1 MSETKH
7 QRIVLSP
14 DHCIILPDCDEHSYL
29 RYLKKISAFIGS
41 NHIHSVFKNNGL
53 LKFYFSE
60 EKFVNKIIDSGILL
74 NCDQLQI
81 CRTGSTML
89 KVILSEVDPIIPDN
103 IITDVLKT
111 YGSLESPIEHIKVSK
126 NVQFDH
132 IYSGTREVKM
142 KVFNGLL
149 LPQTLQLTY
158 NNISYQIGIKIV
170 KERQTVTKPSVVMEK
185 KEAKNDKPH
194 FLNSV
199 DCDPLSLPLSI
210 ENFPEGYKDNSKLY
224 KGSRSQNIADLIFQI
239 HSSAKYAPIK
249 NSSNYNKE
257 NNCSEILRSKLKFPV
272 IQDEQFMAYNK
283 KYVPTN
289 VSKYMIYDRYKG
301 SSKTHKLS
309 SSSVHLFHQVISNKS
324 NTIDLCPN
332 TSNSYH
338 HMQNELKSK
347 RKVISKSKNIRNSKF
362 VAMNSVNNHRTKVV
376 NSKIVGNASSK
387 PFNKRI
393 LIKKKCVKKKG
404 VNEIGTKSIFT
415 SLINSTLVQS
425 STHDHNQKNCDSN
438 LFEKQNVVSD
448 RNVSPEHQ
456 ENSDLHLN
464 PTSTFND
471 RSLEIEHESEEQIKN
486 FSDISD
492 NVHVSCMEKY
502 EENSICDLTTSS
514 SLKPIVFPD
523 SSVMQSNQLISNIKC
538 STGMVDSSQL
548 KAQSNLPEMSSEL
561 KGSSNAINT
570 NPLLNESV
578 ENTSLFKVNDHAA
591 EISENALSSLIEK
604 KNSTEKTHIEDENAN
619 LSSKSILF
627 PNRSIDEMD
636 CIYDNSPE
644 EVNSFESNTQ
654 TIQEEVIKGKCN
666 DSISSDSTF
675 VSTVAELSFN
685 TSEHDD
691 HLSETCNV
699 ASSKESVCENNS
711 NFKGIKESVDLNIIA
726 CIPSKTTV
734 SNSTKAQSKS
744 YAGKISHKFYNNK
757 DLKTHSI
764 KRKIRSK
771 SSSPIRDKSIP
782 EYEFDNDDS
791 DSNHV
796 SYNKWKHQKFFPN
809 KYFKSNLSVN
819 KRNLTPE
826 DIDNIYCLSSDLTLD
841 FNNPHT
847 KNKKKN
853 KNRVKQKSI
862 INSFNNKKN
871 FANYFKSISFNKT
884 VTLKSSKIISNDE
897 KIARK
902 KYSFENIGSNM
913 QKEISLNNQKS
924 NVDMANN
931 GDNKSIYEGKM
942 PRRSSESSA
951 IALKSF
957 QDCWISNEDS
967 SNYSIQKA
975 PKGNLECSYSDCE
988 KVISKPFNSKVPCKS
1003 SASDLKKYSL
1013 NLGMPVKEN
1022 QQMLTSLD
1030 GAPREH
1036 ISHKI
1041 VLQRIH
1047 DKNSLNQ
1054 TGNKKSAKTKWRLK
1068 SKQTKIIA
1076 KVADNQ
1082 PVNGIKY
1089 NDKSITVNNQKH
1101 LEKEHIKSTDMS
1113 VSVTP
1118 TKEQE
1123 SLSINTECSN
1133 LHKSVDESIDSISL
1147 LALEQNE
1154 DSEEEDFHSCVNGFL
1169 QQLASSNQHNGENG
1183 QNPCESTSDITKKKE
1198 LKNRDHLVHKL
1209 DRSYSSNVEECSV
1222 HENETVGQ
1230 SSENVQ
1236 NKEQS
1241 FSIKKPCN
1249 ALSKQDSPN
1258 QKQSPHKVFDSSLNL
1273 SNKNLGNL
1281 NTSHSVLTNNV
1292 SNQPS
1297 VTLKKCSIVI
1307 KRLPEV
1313 ICNMIVSENELSTK
1327 SDESSINEL
1336 LTNKP
1341 CEFSNTTVECE
1352 SINEEIKSNENV
1364 THHSTSYIYD
1374 MNNAERSDSILIV
1387 NNKHVKK
1394 ESCIDELVVPSASF
1408 TEISDITLNDRS
1420 CNESQGNIDNSSQSG
1435 QNASEHFNV
1444 SLQDSVIENNALIK
1458 CEENSTSTSCSS
1470 DSWHNSGCDF
1480 DKNNQ
1485 FEYMSNTNIKLEFY
1499 DSSPSYEMG
1508 SIYELDEQPNTD
1520 ISPLSICNKTNDS
1533 HDFSSHNYKNSLT
1546 QSSQKIITSTIP
1558 DAENEEILNGTIINV
1573 KQEPVELLDF
1583 QDKRTDECN
1592 LSCNVNNVLPNVT
1605 HHCFPVQRAVD
1616 SHMNSASIAH
1626 VQNLS
1631 DIQNLAKGPIEK
1643 EQSSNRIDNSS
1654 LNSMI
1659 HIYAP
1664 ETATLPLNLTQTCD
1678 NNSIIE
1684 CRIPKITS
1692 VRSAINNKSNVPLK
1706 TITKLNKKSNH
1717 IESTVPE
1724 KIVLLHQNYDAYTSI
1739 DSRNSCTFQVTN
1751 PVVYNTPNY
1760 ASRYNCSN
1768 EKQDFLSNYN
1778 NTHVKM
1784 PFYFDK
1790 SSSAVQPKIKSIAH
1804 NNIEKDVNVWNSTNE
1819 ATEFG
1824 LIEKN
1829 PTQIYAQPAM
1839 RSILKKQ
1846 RFNPFLKTSETHTKR
1861 NFQLPSASTEKVN
1874 ANVTSNSNNKIVK
1887 NFSKTSAFTSRNKCN
1902 SINSE
1907 EVLHCKNNSP
1917 NLVNFNENLVEWNR
1931 DVQNNQ
1937 NCIDLR
1943 KKAVDTTSINKSN
1956 LHTSCIE
1963 RSNISDNND
1972 RARSPSTLNSVETH
1986 GKSVAVKP
1994 KQTDIYSV
2002 YKNISSSK
2010 KNKIPKSFINFPLT
2024 KKKLLAFIDSAIKCR
2039 NPKEKA
2045 MQILEINNTPG
2056 ALKDLILQL
2065 YDFFKKC
2072 NDDQKRLQ
2080 ISSLIMLLNDRT
2092 IC

>member
-111 YGSLESPIEHIKVSK
+111 YGSLESPIEHIKVSE

-224 KGSRSQNIADLIFQI
+224 KGSRSQNIADLIFEI

-415 SLINSTLVQS
+415 SLVNSTLVQS

-486 FSDISD
+486 FSDISN

-514 SLKPIVFPD
+514 SLKPIVSPD

-561 KGSSNAINT
+561 KCSSNAINT
-570 NPLLNESV
+570 NPLLNESF
-578 ENTSLFKVNDHAA
+578 NRK
-591 EISENALSSLIEK
+591 EK
-604 KNSTEKTHIEDENAN
+604 STEKTHIEDENAN

-791 DSNHV
+791 DSNH
-796 SYNKWKHQKFFPN
+796 
-809 KYFKSNLSVN
+809 
-819 KRNLTPE
+819 
-826 DIDNIYCLSSDLTLD
+826 
-841 FNNPHT
+841 
-847 KNKKKN
+847 
-853 KNRVKQKSI
+853 
-862 INSFNNKKN
+862 
-871 FANYFKSISFNKT
+871 
-884 VTLKSSKIISNDE
+884 
-897 KIARK
+897 
-902 KYSFENIGSNM
+902 
-913 QKEISLNNQKS
+913 KS

-1352 SINEEIKSNENV
+1352 SINEEISNENV

-1394 ESCIDELVVPSASF
+1394 ESCTDELVVPSASF

-1470 DSWHNSGCDF
+1470 DSWHNSGCDLNNQF

-1485 FEYMSNTNIKLEFY
+1485 FEYMSSTNIKLEFY

-1508 SIYELDEQPNTD
+1508 SIYELDELPNTD

-1583 QDKRTDECN
+1583 QNKRTDECN

>member
-1 MSETKH
+1 MSEAKH

-53 LKFYFSE
+53 LKFYFSD

-103 IITDVLKT
+103 IVIDVLKT
-111 YGSLESPIEHIKVSK
+111 YGYLESPIEHIKVSE

-142 KVFNGLL
+142 KVFNGLM

-158 NNISYQIGIKIV
+158 NNISYQVGIKIV
-170 KERQTVTKPSVVMEK
+170 EETQTVTTPSAVVEK
-185 KEAKNDKPH
+185 KDAKNDKPH

-199 DCDPLSLPLSI
+199 DHDPLSLPLSI

-224 KGSRSQNIADLIFQI
+224 KSNRSQNIADLLFQI

-257 NNCSEILRSKLKFPV
+257 NNCSEILRSNLKFPV

-289 VSKYMIYDRYKG
+289 VSKYMIDDRYKG
-301 SSKTHKLS
+301 LSKTHMLS

-324 NTIDLCPN
+324 NTIDMCPN
-332 TSNSYH
+332 TNDSYH
-338 HMQNELKSK
+338 HMQNEQKLK

-362 VAMNSVNNHRTKVV
+362 VATNSVKNHRTKVV
-376 NSKIVGNASSK
+376 NSKIVGNTSSK

-393 LIKKKCVKKKG
+393 LIKKKKCMKKKEI
-404 VNEIGTKSIFT
+404 NEISTKSIFT
-415 SLINSTLVQS
+415 SLVNSTLVQS
-425 STHDHNQKNCDSN
+425 STHDHNQKSCDLN
-438 LFEKQNVVSD
+438 LFDIQCKKRSVASD
-448 RNVSPEHQ
+448 RNVGPEHQ

-464 PTSTFND
+464 PTSMFTD
-471 RSLEIEHESEEQIKN
+471 WSLEVEQESEEQIKN
-486 FSDISD
+486 CSGISN

-502 EENSICDLTTSS
+502 EENSIYDLTTSS
-514 SLKPIVFPD
+514 SLKSIVSPD

-538 STGMVDSSQL
+538 STGIVDSSQL

-561 KGSSNAINT
+561 KCSSNAINT

-578 ENTSLFKVNDHAA
+578 ENTSLLIVNDHTA
-591 EISENALSSLIEK
+591 EISENASSSLIEK
-604 KNSTEKTHIEDENAN
+604 KSEKSHIEDENAN
-619 LSSKSILF
+619 LSSKSILL
-627 PNRSIDEMD
+627 PNGNINKMD

-644 EVNSFESNTQ
+644 EVDSFKFNAQ
-654 TIQEEVIKGKCN
+654 TIQEEVINGNCN
-666 DSISSDSTF
+666 DSISSDSTS
-675 VSTVAELSFN
+675 VPTVAELSLN
-685 TSEHDD
+685 TPEHED
-691 HLSETCNV
+691 HLSKTCND

-711 NFKGIKESVDLNIIA
+711 NFKGIKQKSVDLNITA

-734 SNSTKAQSKS
+734 PNSTKAQSKS

-764 KRKIRSK
+764 KRKISRSK

-819 KRNLTPE
+819 RRNLTPE

-862 INSFNNKKN
+862 INSFNDKKN
-871 FANYFKSISFNKT
+871 FATYFKSISFNKT
-884 VTLKSSKIISNDE
+884 VTVKSSKIISNDE
-897 KIARK
+897 KIGSK
-902 KYSFENIGSNM
+902 KYSFENIGNNM

-931 GDNKSIYEGKM
+931 GDNISIYEGEM

-951 IALKSF
+951 VALESF
-957 QDCWISNEDS
+957 QSCWISNEDN

-975 PKGNLECSYSDCE
+975 PKENLECSYSDCE
-988 KVISKPFNSKVPCKS
+988 KVISRPFNSEVPCKS
-1003 SASDLKKYSL
+1003 STSDFKKYSL
-1013 NLGMPVKEN
+1013 NLVTPVKEN

-1030 GAPREH
+1030 DAPREH

-1047 DKNSLNQ
+1047 DKKSKNSLNQ
-1054 TGNKKSAKTKWRLK
+1054 TGNKKSTKTKWRLK
-1068 SKQTKIIA
+1068 SKQTKIITE
-1076 KVADNQ
+1076 VADNQ

-1089 NDKSITVNNQKH
+1089 NDKSISMNNQKH
-1101 LEKEHIKSTDMS
+1101 QEKEHIIK
-1113 VSVTP
+1113 SVTP

-1123 SLSINTECSN
+1123 SLSINTEGSN
-1133 LHKSVDESIDSISL
+1133 LYKSVDESIDSISL

-1169 QQLASSNQHNGENG
+1169 QQLASSNQHNGENV
-1183 QNPCESTSDITKKKE
+1183 QNPCENTNDITQKKE
-1198 LKNRDHLVHKL
+1198 LKNQGHFVHKL
-1209 DRSYSSNVEECSV
+1209 DGLYLSNVEEYSV

-1230 SSENVQ
+1230 SSENAL
-1236 NKEQS
+1236 NEEQS
-1241 FSIKKPCN
+1241 FSIKKPSCN
-1249 ALSKQDSPN
+1249 ALSKQDSSN
-1258 QKQSPHKVFDSSLNL
+1258 QKHKVFDSSMNL

-1307 KRLPEV
+1307 ERLPE
-1313 ICNMIVSENELSTK
+1313 IIYNKIVSENELSTK
-1327 SDESSINEL
+1327 SDESSINES
-1336 LTNKP
+1336 LTSKP
-1341 CEFSNTTVECE
+1341 CEFLKTTVECE
-1352 SINEEIKSNENV
+1352 SINEKIKSNENV
-1364 THHSTSYIYD
+1364 THHGTSYIYNT
-1374 MNNAERSDSILIV
+1374 NNAERSDSILIV
-1387 NNKHVKK
+1387 NNKHVEK
-1394 ESCIDELVVPSASF
+1394 ESCTNELVLPSASF
-1408 TEISDITLNDRS
+1408 TEISDINLNDRS

-1435 QNASEHFNV
+1435 QNTSEHFNV

-1458 CEENSTSTSCSS
+1458 CEETSTSCSS

-1480 DKNNQ
+1480 DKSNQ
-1485 FEYMSNTNIKLEFY
+1485 FEYMSSTNIKLEFY

-1508 SIYELDEQPNTD
+1508 SIYELDELPSSD
-1520 ISPLSICNKTNDS
+1520 ISPLSISNKTNNS
-1533 HDFSSHNYKNSLT
+1533 HDFSSHNYKNSST
-1546 QSSQKIITSTIP
+1546 QASQKIITSNIP
-1558 DAENEEILNGTIINV
+1558 DAENQEILNDTIINV

-1583 QDKRTDECN
+1583 QNETTDECN
-1592 LSCNVNNVLPNVT
+1592 LSCNVNNVLPNMT
-1605 HHCFPVQRAVD
+1605 HCFPVQRVLD

-1631 DIQNLAKGPIEK
+1631 DVQNLAKGATEE

-1678 NNSIIE
+1678 NNSIID

-1706 TITKLNKKSNH
+1706 TITKLNRKSNH

-1739 DSRNSCTFQVTN
+1739 DSRNSRTFQVIN
-1751 PVVYNTPNY
+1751 PVMYNPPNC

-1768 EKQDFLSNYN
+1768 EKQDFPSNYS

-1790 SSSAVQPKIKSIAH
+1790 SSSTVQPKIKSVVH
-1804 NNIEKDVNVWNSTNE
+1804 NNIEKDAHVWNSSNE
-1819 ATEFG
+1819 AAEFG
-1824 LIEKN
+1824 LIKKN
-1829 PTQIYAQPAM
+1829 PTQIYAEPAK

-1861 NFQLPSASTEKVN
+1861 NFHHQLPSASTEKVN

-1887 NFSKTSAFTSRNKCN
+1887 NISKTSAFTSRNKCN

-1917 NLVNFNENLVEWNR
+1917 NLVNFNENLVKWNR

-1937 NCIDLR
+1937 NCVDLR
-1943 KKAVDTTSINKSN
+1943 KKTIDTTSINKSN

-1963 RSNISDNND
+1963 RSNISDKDD
-1972 RARSPSTLNSVETH
+1972 RAGRR
-1986 GKSVAVKP
+1986 AV
-1994 KQTDIYSV
+1994 
-2002 YKNISSSK
+2002 
-2010 KNKIPKSFINFPLT
+2010 
-2024 KKKLLAFIDSAIKCR
+2024 LLARWIIRSV
-2039 NPKEKA
+2039 P
-2045 MQILEINNTPG
+2045 LEIVGSSGHEKVPTRGKPGEENHEERGSKDHAASTCGPHSDSFNDTSRRRRSNCFTNNFQTPCRS
-2056 ALKDLILQL
+2056 K
-2065 YDFFKKC
+2065 
-2072 NDDQKRLQ
+2072 
-2080 ISSLIMLLNDRT
+2080 S
-2092 IC
+2092 